1 MTVGTVARKVTRCSV
16 TSRRNSWASNR
27 GIRTRWWPI
36 SRPAA
41 AKVEPGAVAHR
52 HRHQLD
58 VAFLRAKVRL
68 RTLAGI
74 RLSPPASISLGRP
87 VLPPEAIAFHT
98 GETASGSGASDSP
111 GSGVKPLGTLG
122 DLPRGSALP
131 TTSARGRNSRSPS
144 NSASGS
150 RADNGCGTAPSFQ
163 HAMVA
168 CRNSIELGSTM
179 VT

>member
-1 MTVGTVARKVTRCSV
+1 M
-16 TSRRNSWASNR
+16 
-27 GIRTRWWPI
+27 
-36 SRPAA
+36 AA
-41 AKVEPGAVAHR
+41 GR
-52 HRHQLD
+52 
-58 VAFLRAKVRL
+58 
-68 RTLAGI
+68 

-87 VLPPEAIAFHT
+87 VLPPEAIAFHA

-122 DLPRGSALP
+122 DVPRGSARP
-131 TTSARGRNSRSPS
+131 TTSARGRSSRSPS

-150 RADNGCGTAPSFQ
+150 RDDSGCGTAPSFQ